1 VIIKASYEIIYTT
14 IPYSN
19 QMIMKENDL
28 NNPVPG
34 NKLKMLEQRIEKL
47 ADLLA
52 REKKLFLIEDSK
64 ARIDGRKKISS
75 G

>member
-1 VIIKASYEIIYTT
+1 
-14 IPYSN
+14 
-19 QMIMKENDL
+19 MIMKENDL

-52 REKKLFLIEDSK
+52 REKKLFLIEDLK
-64 ARIDGRKKISS
+64 VRIDGRKKISS

>member
-1 VIIKASYEIIYTT
+1 
-14 IPYSN
+14 
-19 QMIMKENDL
+19 MKENDL